1 MAKFSSEQI
10 QERILAHLRKD
21 GVILP
26 DDINLQTPIKDL
38 QLDSLAVITLLF
50 MIEEEFEIEV
60 PQGSEATFEVLGD
73 VVDMIVKSVGAKSAA

>member
-1 MAKFSSEQI
+1 M
-10 QERILAHLRKD
+10 
-21 GVILP
+21 
-26 DDINLQTPIKDL
+26 
-38 QLDSLAVITLLF
+38 DSLAVITLLF